1 MVINSEDHIVEILG
15 SNMNPEEYVLSGK
28 RPSLELLRDH
38 LHLRPRTNLIP
49 AMARTRNAL
58 AMATHE
64 FF

>member
-1 MVINSEDHIVEILG
+1 MVINNGEHSIEILG
-15 SNMNPEEYVLSGK
+15 ANMSPEDYILSGK

-58 AMATHE
+58 AIATHE